1 VVADGVIL
9 DLNGAVL
16 VGTNTGTGVGVSVN
30 GKHGVTV
37 TSSLPG
43 AAIRGYFYGV
53 VGVGVS
59 QLTLSK
65 PNVSGNWKDP
75 NASTGEN
82 ACYRL
87 LQRGYERAPLID

>member
-1 VVADGVIL
+1 
-9 DLNGAVL
+9 
-16 VGTNTGTGVGVSVN
+16 VSVN
-30 GKHGVTV
+30 GRHGVTV

-65 PNVSGNWKDP
+65 LNVSGNWKDP
-75 NASTGEN
+75 NASTGAN

-87 LQRGYERAPLID
+87 IQRGCEHMLLLVTARLRADAVD